1 MTRTQQHSPFSEW
14 PLLAVLLLLGGCWTG
29 GGWIDDA
36 ESYRPALPAPS
47 NPEDFSD
54 AAPYAIE
61 RGEKESSG
69 VEALEGLTVEEAVV
83 LALEHNRDLQ
93 VARLQPVVEGAFE
106 AIERSFFDLEAYLS
120 VQARE
125 EQVTQTTRATG
136 EQFDVF
142 GKDASGEAGVRQRLP
157 TGTEVDV
164 SLGLDRS
171 ISDRTPEQQSARL
184 GLSVTQPLL
193 RGAGP
198 KVNLIRVRQAEVD
211 TLASTW
217 ELRGFTES
225 LLAQVEIA
233 YWRLV
238 LAREQ
243 IRIFEESLRLAKSQQ
258 AAFEERIAV
267 GALPENQ
274 GAVVRAEV
282 AAREQAL
289 INARGQLESRRLTL
303 LRLLGVDRT
312 GQLDLAIQPGSVL
325 EMDPLAMPPA
335 DEAIERALDGRPELR
350 EAELR
355 FARDELET
363 VLTRNGRLPRL
374 DFFVNLGRSGF
385 ASTLEDSLGNIDG
398 DDYDAT
404 VGVRLSTLIGNREAR
419 ARDLAARAGKQQAL
433 EAVLNQAQLVELE
446 VRLALTEVER
456 TRQQIGASAVTREL
470 RELTAL
476 AERER
481 FQVGSSTALQ
491 VAQAQ
496 RDLLESQIVE
506 VEAMVSYRIALI
518 QFYLAEGTLL
528 ERRGIGFD
536 FR

>member
-1 MTRTQQHSPFSEW
+1 MA
-14 PLLAVLLLLGGCWTG
+14 LLLLLGGCWTG
-29 GGWIDDA
+29 RGWIDDPGNF
-36 ESYRPALPAPS
+36 RPALPAAS
-47 NPEDFSD
+47 DTEDFSD
-54 AAPYAIE
+54 AAPYTLKPGPE
-61 RGEKESSG
+61 GG
-69 VEALEGLTVEEAVV
+69 HGLEALEGLTVEEAVV
-83 LALEHNRDLQ
+83 MALEHNRDLR

-106 AIERSFFDLEAYLS
+106 TIERSRFDPEVYLNL
-120 VQARE
+120 QAGE
-125 EQVTQTTRATG
+125 EQVTQTARATG

-142 GKDASGEAGVRQRLP
+142 GKDASGEAGIRQRLP

-184 GLSVTQPLL
+184 GLAVTQPLL

-198 KVNLIRVRQAEVD
+198 NVNLIRVRQAEVD
-211 TLASTW
+211 TLASVW
-217 ELRGFTES
+217 ELRGFAES

-238 LAREQ
+238 LAREE

-303 LRLLGVDRT
+303 LRFLGVDRE
-312 GQLDLAIQPGSVL
+312 GRLDLPVLPGSVL
-325 EMDPLAMPPA
+325 EMDPLTMPSA
-335 DEAIERALDGRPELR
+335 GEAIERALERRPELR

-385 ASTLEDSLGNIDG
+385 ATTLEDSLGNIDG

-404 VGVRLSTLIGNREAR
+404 AGVRLSTLIGNREAR

-446 VRLALTEVER
+446 VRLALTEVDR
-456 TRQQIGASAVTREL
+456 TRQQIEASAVTREL
-470 RELTAL
+470 RELTAQ

-506 VEAMVSYRIALI
+506 VEAMVNYRIALI

-528 ERRGIGFD
+528 ERRGVGFD